1 MPSTFDPASNARD
14 LAAAV
19 DSVVS
24 ALRPL
29 TPVPD
34 RSPLYAQD
42 HEGNLVT
49 RQGVVI
55 RGKVPQST
63 APEVLRATTSP
74 TRV

>member
-1 MPSTFDPASNARD
+1 MPSTFDPTANARE
-14 LAAAV
+14 LAAAL
-19 DSVVS
+19 DSVVT

-29 TPVPD
+29 TPLPD
-34 RSPLYAQD
+34 RTPLYSQD

-49 RQGVVI
+49 RHGVVI